1 MRMMAGSR
9 SACEPARYAE
19 AMTTLVIGG
28 AGYIGSHVVRLLL
41 EKGERVVVID
51 DLSTGFRERT
61 TGAELV
67 ELDVTRPDAPEK
79 LAFQMKACGADAVI
93 HFAAHKQVGESVAK
107 PEMYWH
113 DNVGGLAHVL
123 EACATAGVRD
133 VVFSSSAAVYGMPD
147 VDLVTED
154 LTPQPINPY
163 GATKYVGEWML
174 ADAERAHDLRTV
186 ALRYFNVAGAGWP
199 ELADTLVMNLVP
211 IVLDALEQGKT
222 PVVFGNDYNTPD
234 GTCIRDYVHVL
245 DLADAHIAALEYLR
259 GEERPHRVFN
269 VGTGTG
275 SSVLEVIEAIG
286 RALDREITPTVGERR
301 PGDPARLICSTDRI
315 RETLGWSATKT
326 LGDIVRS
333 AVEARRAAS

>member
-1 MRMMAGSR
+1 
-9 SACEPARYAE
+9 
-19 AMTTLVIGG
+19 MTTLVIGG

-41 EKGERVVVID
+41 ERGQHVVVVD

-61 TGAELV
+61 EGAELV
-67 ELDVTRPDAPEK
+67 ELDVTKPDAVDK
-79 LAFQMKACGADAVI
+79 LAFQLRASGADSVI
-93 HFAAHKQVGESVAK
+93 HFAAHKQVGESVQK

-113 DNVGGLAHVL
+113 DNIAGLANVL
-123 EACATAGVRD
+123 AACASAEVRD

-154 LTPQPINPY
+154 LQPQPINPY

-174 ADAERAHDLRTV
+174 ADAERAHDMRTV

-199 ELADTLVMNLVP
+199 DLADTLVMNLVP
-211 IVLDALEQGKT
+211 IILDAVEAGRA
-222 PVVFGNDYNTPD
+222 PIVFGTDYDTPD

-245 DLADAHIAALEYLR
+245 DLADAHIAALDYLR

-275 SSVLEVIEAIG
+275 SSVLEVIAAVG
-286 RALDREITPTVGERR
+286 RALGKELIPEMGERR
-301 PGDPARLICSTDRI
+301 PGDPARLICSTERI
-315 RETLGWSATKT
+315 EQTLGWSSSKG
-326 LGDIVRS
+326 LDDIVRS
-333 AVEARRAAS
+333 AVEARRQD

>member
-1 MRMMAGSR
+1 
-9 SACEPARYAE
+9 
-19 AMTTLVIGG
+19 MTTLVIGG

-41 EKGERVVVID
+41 NKGEKVVVID

-61 TGAELV
+61 EGAELV
-67 ELDVTRPDAPEK
+67 VLDATRPDASDK
-79 LAFQMKACGADAVI
+79 LTFQMKACGADAVI

-113 DNVGGLAHVL
+113 DNIGGLANVL
-123 EACATAGVRD
+123 AACGRAGVRD

-147 VDLVTED
+147 VGLVTEE

-174 ADAERAHDLRTV
+174 EDAERAHDLRTV

-211 IVLDALEQGKT
+211 IVLQAVEDGKA
-222 PVVFGNDYNTPD
+222 PVVFGDDYSTPD

-245 DLADAHIAALEYLR
+245 DLAEAHIAALDYLR
-259 GEERPHRVFN
+259 GEDRPHRVFN

-275 SSVLEVIEAIG
+275 ASVLEVIDAIG
-286 RALDREITPTVGERR
+286 RALGQEITPEHGPRR
-301 PGDPARLICSTDRI
+301 AGDPARLICSTERI
-315 RETLGWSATKT
+315 EKTLGWKASKN
-326 LGDIVRS
+326 LDDIVRS
-333 AVEARRAAS
+333 AVEARRAR

>member
-1 MRMMAGSR
+1 
-9 SACEPARYAE
+9 
-19 AMTTLVIGG
+19 MTTLVIGG

-41 EKGERVVVID
+41 ERGQHVIVVD

-61 TGAELV
+61 EGAELV
-67 ELDVTRPDAPEK
+67 ELDVTRPDAVDK
-79 LAFQMKACGADAVI
+79 LAFQLRASGADSVI
-93 HFAAHKQVGESVAK
+93 HFAAHKQVGESVQK

-113 DNVGGLAHVL
+113 DNIAGLANVL
-123 EACATAGVRD
+123 AACASAEVRD

-154 LTPQPINPY
+154 LQPQPINPY

-174 ADAERAHDLRTV
+174 ADAERAHDMRTV

-199 ELADTLVMNLVP
+199 DLADTLVMNLVP
-211 IVLDALEQGKT
+211 IILDAVEAGRA
-222 PVVFGNDYNTPD
+222 PIVFGTDYDTPD

-245 DLADAHIAALEYLR
+245 DLADAHIAALDYLR

-275 SSVLEVIEAIG
+275 SSVLEVIAAVG
-286 RALDREITPTVGERR
+286 RALGKELIPEMGERR
-301 PGDPARLICSTDRI
+301 PGDPARLICSTERI
-315 RETLGWSATKT
+315 EQTLGWSSSKG
-326 LGDIVRS
+326 LDDIVRS
-333 AVEARRAAS
+333 AVEARRQD

>member
-1 MRMMAGSR
+1 
-9 SACEPARYAE
+9 
-19 AMTTLVIGG
+19 MTTLVIGG

-41 EKGERVVVID
+41 ERGQHVIVVD

-61 TGAELV
+61 EGAELV
-67 ELDVTRPDAPEK
+67 ELDVTKPDAVDK
-79 LAFQMKACGADAVI
+79 LAFQLRASGADSVI
-93 HFAAHKQVGESVAK
+93 HFAAHKQVGESVQK

-113 DNVGGLAHVL
+113 DNIAGLANVL
-123 EACATAGVRD
+123 AACASAEVRD

-154 LTPQPINPY
+154 LQPQPINPY

-174 ADAERAHDLRTV
+174 ADAERAHDMRTV

-199 ELADTLVMNLVP
+199 DLADTLVMNLVP
-211 IVLDALEQGKT
+211 IILDAVEAGRA
-222 PVVFGNDYNTPD
+222 PIVFGTDYDTPD

-245 DLADAHIAALEYLR
+245 DLADAHIAALDYLR

-275 SSVLEVIEAIG
+275 SSVLEVIAAVG
-286 RALDREITPTVGERR
+286 RALGKELIPEMGERR
-301 PGDPARLICSTDRI
+301 PGDPARLICSTERI
-315 RETLGWSATKT
+315 EKTLGWTSSKG
-326 LGDIVRS
+326 LDDIVRS
-333 AVEARRAAS
+333 AVEARRQD